1 MFEPLPMLMGLF
13 TYPRSELSSIYHKD
27 VTVMLLMNYSHS
39 AVLNLLPIYH
49 LAVIKLVLVVG
60 ITSSCPYRVA
70 IVLRCHQPIAKLSA
84 KKAFMGIILYCL
96 LGNTSMSMSACD
108 NPCLS
113 LTLRRTCY
121 APLGRNENQR
131 EAARTWD
138 ICRTYVYR
146 IYVGYVRIYVGV
158 IVCNYTYFHFPH

>member
-70 IVLRCHQPIAKLSA
+70 IVLRCHQPIAELSA
-84 KKAFMGIILYCL
+84 KRASRGINCSCL

-108 NPCLS
+108 NPCPYLIFVI
-113 LTLRRTCY
+113 LFTQANFLD
-121 APLGRNENQR
+121 NK
-131 EAARTWD
+131 
-138 ICRTYVYR
+138 
-146 IYVGYVRIYVGV
+146 IYTEKRQFFALYL
-158 IVCNYTYFHFPH
+158 

>member
-27 VTVMLLMNYSHS
+27 VTVILQMNNTHS

-49 LAVIKLVLVVG
+49 QAVIKLVLVVG

-70 IVLRCHQPIAKLSA
+70 IVLRCHQPIAELSA
-84 KKAFMGIILYCL
+84 KRASRGINCSCL

-108 NPCLS
+108 NPCHS
-113 LTLRRTCY
+113 LTLQRTCC

-138 ICRTYVYR
+138 ICR
-146 IYVGYVRIYVGV
+146 IYVGHI
-158 IVCNYTYFHFPH
+158 